1 VANGGRIVKRFIPHV
16 VLLVFAFAPA
26 GAAWAQQDDL
36 DVTMKVVP
44 ADASA
49 GSALSEIRLPDM
61 ASDRARDAAASGL
74 SAANKARDM
83 KGELGR
89 DFGQSVSE
97 AAQNKNNALKG
108 GVAKGKAP

>member
-1 VANGGRIVKRFIPHV
+1 MKRFILHLTV
-16 VLLVFAFAPA
+16 AILALAPA
-26 GAAWAQQDDL
+26 VAARAQQQDDL

-49 GSALSEIRLPDM
+49 GSAMSEIKLPD
-61 ASDRARDAAASGL
+61 AASNRAQDA
-74 SAANKARDM
+74 SAFGQATASKAHEM

-97 AAQNKNNALKG
+97 AARAKG
-108 GVAKGKAP
+108 GLGRPAGKGPVR

>member
-1 VANGGRIVKRFIPHV
+1 MKRFIPHL
-16 VLLVFAFAPA
+16 VLAVFVLAPA
-26 GAAWAQQDDL
+26 GAAWAQQQGDL

-49 GSALSEIRLPDM
+49 GSVMSEIKLPD
-61 ASDRARDAAASGL
+61 AAADRARDASASGMGI
-74 SAANKARDM
+74 ANKAREM

-97 AAQNKNNALKG
+97 SAHGNAPL
-108 GVAKGKAP
+108 

>member
-1 VANGGRIVKRFIPHV
+1 MGGRIVKRFIPHM
-16 VLLVFAFAPA
+16 VLLVLAFAPA
-26 GAAWAQQDDL
+26 GAAWAQQQDDL